1 MTDSLGPVNMDHMVK
16 IKDVQKKKK
25 KKKRGLENEKAWEIK
40 CMIFN

>member
-25 KKKRGLENEKAWEIK
+25 RGLENEKAWEIK